1 MLTAGCYRT
10 HTQAEEETMSLRNL
24 SLCLIKGQ
32 KEKSLI
38 SVLYL
43 ESFLGGLVWGGGRG
57 EDKRVLILGEDN
69 RYFLIV
75 PLVNVSNVINQI
87 IIYTLYTS
95 TIFN

>member
-1 MLTAGCYRT
+1 M
-10 HTQAEEETMSLRNL
+10 
-24 SLCLIKGQ
+24 
-32 KEKSLI
+32 
-38 SVLYL
+38 VL
-43 ESFLGGLVWGGGRG
+43 FGVGGGA

-87 IIYTLYTS
+87 IIYTLYTN